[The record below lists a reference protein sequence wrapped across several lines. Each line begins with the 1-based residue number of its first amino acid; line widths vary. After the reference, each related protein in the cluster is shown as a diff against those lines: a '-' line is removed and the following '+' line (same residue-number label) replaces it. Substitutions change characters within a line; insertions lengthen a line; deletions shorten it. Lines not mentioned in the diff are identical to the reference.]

1 MKRFILGIPFLFAM
15 VSVAATLP
23 AQIDTVR
30 ATIATQQGQQLIK
43 NVIVSRIFGQPVTLT
58 LYKDVAV
65 VQGARTGILLDG
77 TADSLAIP
85 RCVYV
90 VITDQRGAEL
100 TGLGPIGLATTD
112 TIAAHFIPIPQGV
125 TSPCPQKSV
134 RLADIPVPVPVFQ
147 SVLTGGVAPPGTL
160 VIGGKP

>member
-1 MKRFILGIPFLFAM
+1 MKRLSLALLLA
-15 VSVAATLP
+15 VAAAPLS

-30 ATIATQQGQQLIK
+30 ATVTSGNQTLIK
-43 NVIVSRIFGQPVTLT
+43 TAVVQRIFGQPVTVS
-58 LYKDVAV
+58 LYKDVV
-65 VQGARTGILLDG
+65 TIQGVRVGIPLDG

-85 RCVYV
+85 RCVYLV
-90 VITDQRGAEL
+90 VTDQRGNEL
-100 TGLGPIGLATTD
+100 AGLTPTSLLTTD
-112 TIAAHFIPIPQGV
+112 TTVAKFIPVLAGV

-134 RLADIPVPVPVFQ
+134 RLVDIPVPVPLFQ